1 MKTNRRNL
9 LSQRRLMEKKI
20 RPWTA
25 LRADKAPGS
34 GWIKAVRGALGMSAR
49 QLADR
54 IGVEQSTVTRLEERE
69 SVGKVTL
76 ESLATVAK
84 AMDCKLVYAI
94 VPNER
99 YRDFETIVN
108 ERAQGLARQLVERA
122 EHSMQLEKQGT
133 DAQDLDERIATLA
146 NQLKAQMDVRIWGKG
161 IRSSISAPAK

>member
-1 MKTNRRNL
+1 MKTNRKSL

-20 RPWTA
+20 RPWAA
-25 LRADKAPGS
+25 LREDKTPGS

-49 QLADR
+49 QLAER
-54 IGVEQSTVTRLEERE
+54 VGVEQSTITRLEERE

-84 AMDCKLVYAI
+84 AMDCKLIYAI

-99 YRDFETIVN
+99 YRDFEMIVN
-108 ERAQGLARQLVERA
+108 ERAHDLARQLVERA
-122 EHSMQLEKQGT
+122 EHSMRLEKQGT

-146 NQLKAQMDVRIWGKG
+146 NQLKTQMDVRIWGKRT
-161 IRSSISAPAK
+161 RSSTSALAK